1 MNEKYTLY
9 NKPEFKDGELVLV
22 DMEPLG
28 FPPEIRQ
35 GKIVGKTFV
44 FLYTYN
50 VFDTWL
56 VEFDNDFAPTYPY
69 KVVGI
74 PHFCILIKQDDAE
87 PALNKQPEV
96 FGWDARG

>member
-9 NKPEFKDGELVLV
+9 TKPEFKFGELVQV
-22 DMEPLG
+22 DMEHLG
-28 FPPEIRQ
+28 FPPEIRP

-44 FLYTYN
+44 N

-56 VEFDNDFAPTYPY
+56 VEFDNDFGPEYPY

-74 PHFCILIKQDDAE
+74 PHFCILIKKDS
-87 PALNKQPEV
+87 
-96 FGWDARG
+96 

>member
-9 NKPEFKDGELVLV
+9 NKPEFKDGEIIQV
-22 DMEPLG
+22 DMEHLG
-28 FPPEIRQ
+28 FPPEIRK

-44 FLYTYN
+44 N

-56 VEFDNDFAPTYPY
+56 VEFDNDFGPTYPY

-74 PHFCILIKQDDAE
+74 PHFCILMKQDDAE
-87 PALNKQPEV
+87 HELHKQPEIL
-96 FGWDARG
+96 GWDAKG